1 VLVALHQLA
10 AAIYLLA
17 SVVAALGMAVPSP
30 RVARTA
36 VVLLTLGVVVH
47 GSTFAV
53 LHGAPS
59 APPLTELPG
68 AVSFMA
74 WAGTFFFLLL
84 VALRRVRVVRLIVLV
99 APLSFLGV
107 FFAALRLPSS
117 PPVAE
122 AAEVASGA
130 WPHAHVLLA
139 SAGLALGGIAALA
152 GLLFLAEHHRLKTR
166 RPLPVRLNLPSLE
179 ALDRSGAVALAVGF
193 PLLTLGVITGMIWV
207 QTESGRLWTATAH
220 ETWNLVAWVVYA
232 VLVAVR
238 FAWHQGGRNA
248 AAFAVGGF
256 AFLFFAV
263 IGVGLLP

>member
-36 VVLLTLGVVVH
+36 VALLILGVVVH
-47 GSTFAV
+47 GSTFAA
-53 LHGAPS
+53 LHGVES

-207 QTESGRLWTATAH
+207 QIDSGRLWTATAH

>member
-30 RVARTA
+30 RVARIA
-36 VVLLTLGVVVH
+36 VGLLILGVFIH
-47 GSTFAV
+47 GGAFAV
-53 LHGAPS
+53 LHAAQSTP
-59 APPLTELPG
+59 ALTELPA

-74 WAGTFFFLLL
+74 WVGTFFFLLL

-107 FFAALRLPSS
+107 FFAALRLPSA
-117 PPVAE
+117 PPATD
-122 AAEVASGA
+122 VASGT

-152 GLLFLAEHHRLKTR
+152 GLLFLAEHRRLKTR
-166 RPLPVRLNLPSLE
+166 RPLPARLNLPSLE
-179 ALDRSGAVALAVGF
+179 ALDRSGAAALAVGF

-207 QTESGRLWTATAH
+207 QSESGRLWTATAH
-220 ETWNLVAWVVYA
+220 ETWTWVAWAVYA

-263 IGVGLLP
+263 VGVGLLP

>member
-10 AAIYLLA
+10 AAIYLFA
-17 SVVAALGMAVPSP
+17 SIVAALGVAVPSP

-36 VVLLTLGVVVH
+36 VALLILGVVVH

-74 WAGTFFFLLL
+74 WVGTFFFLLL

-117 PPVAE
+117 PP
-122 AAEVASGA
+122 AAEVASGT

-166 RPLPVRLNLPSLE
+166 RPLPARLNLPSLE
-179 ALDRSGAVALAVGF
+179 ALDRSGAAALAVGF

-207 QTESGRLWTATAH
+207 QTESGLLWKATAH
-220 ETWNLVAWVVYA
+220 ETWNLVAWAVYA

-238 FAWHQGGRNA
+238 FVWHQGGRNA

-263 IGVGLLP
+263 VGVGLLP

>member
-10 AAIYLLA
+10 AAIYLFA
-17 SVVAALGMAVPSP
+17 SIVAALGVAVPSP
-30 RVARTA
+30 RVTRTA
-36 VVLLTLGVVVH
+36 VVLLILGVFVH
-47 GSTFAV
+47 GGTFAV
-53 LHGAPS
+53 LHAAQSTP
-59 APPLTELPG
+59 ALTELP
-68 AVSFMA
+68 AAASFMA
-74 WAGTFFFLLL
+74 WVGTVFFLLL

-107 FFAALRLPSS
+107 FFAALWLPSS
-117 PPVAE
+117 SPPATD
-122 AAEVASGA
+122 VASGT

-152 GLLFLAEHHRLKTR
+152 GLLFLAEHRRLKAR
-166 RPLPVRLNLPSLE
+166 RPLPARLNLPSLE
-179 ALDRSGAVALAVGF
+179 ALDRSGAAALAVGF

-207 QTESGRLWTATAH
+207 HSESGLLWKATAH
-220 ETWNLVAWVVYA
+220 ETWNLIAWAVYA

-238 FAWHQGGRNA
+238 FVWHQGGRNA

-263 IGVGLLP
+263 VGVGLLP

>member
-17 SVVAALGMAVPSP
+17 SIVAALGVAVPSP

-36 VVLLTLGVVVH
+36 VTLLILGVVVH

-53 LHGAPS
+53 LHGAES

-107 FFAALRLPSS
+107 FVAALRLPSS
-117 PPVAE
+117 PPAT
-122 AAEVASGA
+122 EVASGT

-166 RPLPVRLNLPSLE
+166 RRLPARLNLPSLE
-179 ALDRSGAVALAVGF
+179 ALDRSGAAALAVGF

-207 QTESGRLWTATAH
+207 QSESGRLWTATAH